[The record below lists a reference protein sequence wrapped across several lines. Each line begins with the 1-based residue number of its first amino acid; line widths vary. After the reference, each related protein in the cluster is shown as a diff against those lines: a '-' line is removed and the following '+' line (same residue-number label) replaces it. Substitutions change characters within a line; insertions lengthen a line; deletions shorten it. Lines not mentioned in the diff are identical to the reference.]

1 MRICVLGGGGMA
13 GHMIKD
19 YLSEITTHEIW
30 YTVRGNSNGSR
41 CVSLNVMDDS
51 TVLNFLSSIRP
62 DVVINAVGLLN
73 EDAATKMYQAIYVN
87 TVFPHKLAE
96 YGQKLGYRLI
106 HISTDCVFSGSRGNY
121 TETDATD
128 GITVYAKTKSLGEVV
143 DQRNITIRTSIIGP
157 VLNAGGQGLFNW
169 FMKQEGEEV
178 LGFRQVFWSGVTTL
192 ELAKVIVWV
201 LERNVSGLL
210 NLAVSEK
217 ISKYTLLN
225 LIKDTFNRN
234 DPTILPYDGIV
245 SDKSL
250 VNTRSDFSYSVPLY
264 PQMLEELKMW
274 MKPRGCY
281 HHYFE

>member
-1 MRICVLGGGGMA
+1 MRICVFGGGGMA

-19 YLSEITTHEIW
+19 YLSEITTHEVW
-30 YTVRGNSNGSR
+30 YTVRGSTYGSR
-41 CVSLNVMDDS
+41 SVSLNVMDDS
-51 TVLNFLSSIRP
+51 TVLHFLNSIRP

-73 EDAATKMYQAIYVN
+73 EDAAARKYQAIYVN

-121 TETDATD
+121 TEKDATD

-143 DQRNITIRTSIIGP
+143 DQKNITIRTSIIGP
-157 VLNAGGQGLFNW
+157 VLNAEGQGLFNW
-169 FMKQEGEEV
+169 FMKQGEEV
-178 LGFRQVFWSGVTTL
+178 LGFRQVFWNGVTTL

-201 LERNVSGLL
+201 LERNVNGLL
-210 NLAVSEK
+210 HLAVSEK
-217 ISKYTLLN
+217 ISKYALLN
-225 LIKDTFNRN
+225 LLKDTFNRK
-234 DPTILPYDGIV
+234 DPTIIPYDGDV

-250 VNTRSDFSYSVPLY
+250 LNTRSDFSYSVPPY

-281 HHYFE
+281 HHYFD